1 MREPSPET
9 FERALAGL
17 SQPAL
22 AAFVA
27 DLWAARGWETRV
39 ETRDEDVHVVCTRA
53 DETTRILLPGRRS
66 VGATL
71 RRIVRD
77 RLRRGSTDR
86 PGAGADADTGDA
98 VDVVVSPDP
107 DARAESIAAAAGA
120 RLYDAR
126 SLYDLARYGLD
137 RTAADA
143 VVRRH
148 LGDGITIGVG
158 PGRASGDNPV
168 ARWRRWLTDP
178 PARGLR
184 TLVVV
189 VAVVAL
195 VGALVV
201 SVGTGFGGDGVE
213 TESAGSA
220 FDDGFEMAPGPAS
233 AQGDAGGFVGV
244 DPEGT
249 GPPPG
254 DGTVTDSPT
263 AQLLAPGL
271 THDGVISAEALAR
284 AHATRV
290 DGRSYVWRVTYT
302 ERPDDTTVR
311 ARTVHRVRNA
321 SVHRVDVE
329 TTGALATDPG
339 SLVPRPAYADGD
351 LRYVLSRGRIV
362 QRPLGSRDHYAGH
375 AERVLSRLLRGTDT
389 AIVDVRER
397 GGTVRYLV
405 SLSGSSE
412 PDRKRYRATAVV
424 TSEGVVPLVEAE
436 WVDRASNVTV
446 SVRMTYDF
454 VDDPTVTRPDWMG
467 PASDVPTDNSTA
479 RLSPTAPPE

>member
-1 MREPSPET
+1 
-9 FERALAGL
+9 
-17 SQPAL
+17 
-22 AAFVA
+22 
-27 DLWAARGWETRV
+27 
-39 ETRDEDVHVVCTRA
+39 
-53 DETTRILLPGRRS
+53 
-66 VGATL
+66 
-71 RRIVRD
+71 
-77 RLRRGSTDR
+77 
-86 PGAGADADTGDA
+86 
-98 VDVVVSPDP
+98 
-107 DARAESIAAAAGA
+107 
-120 RLYDAR
+120 
-126 SLYDLARYGLD
+126 
-137 RTAADA
+137 
-143 VVRRH
+143 
-148 LGDGITIGVG
+148 
-158 PGRASGDNPV
+158 
-168 ARWRRWLTDP
+168 
-178 PARGLR
+178 
-184 TLVVV
+184 
-189 VAVVAL
+189 
-195 VGALVV
+195 
-201 SVGTGFGGDGVE
+201 
-213 TESAGSA
+213 
-220 FDDGFEMAPGPAS
+220 
-233 AQGDAGGFVGV
+233 
-244 DPEGT
+244 
-249 GPPPG
+249 
-254 DGTVTDSPT
+254 
-263 AQLLAPGL
+263 LLAPGL